1 MNSEQ
6 TRRLVAELAIAAAVC
21 GGAYA
26 MIASPLRDRAIEA
39 EAKLAAIIGEHDVAA
54 SMLADLPR
62 VVETL
67 DATRAGLEGFT
78 ARNRAA
84 LDESEMFARVMD
96 LADAAGVELD
106 QIAPAERSPA
116 PAGPKAPGAFPGD
129 HRVGYTLVGGGS
141 YEATRRFLAQLQSDW
156 GYCAPRQVRI
166 TPDYQAGPLGDV
178 RFSIRIEV
186 FSFDASPIV
195 LAPSTGEGAP

>member
-1 MNSEQ
+1 MNTEQ
-6 TRRLVAELAIAAAVC
+6 TRKLVAELAIAAAVC

-26 MIASPLRDRAIEA
+26 MIAGPLRDRANES
-39 EAKLAAIIGEHDVAA
+39 ETRLAAIIGEHHDAA
-54 SMLADLPR
+54 SLLADLPR

-67 DATRAGLEGFT
+67 DATREGVEGVN

-84 LDESEMFARVMD
+84 LDESEMFAGVMD

-106 QIAPAERSPA
+106 QILPVDRSPA
-116 PAGPKAPGAFPGD
+116 TAHAKAPAAFPGD
-129 HRVGYTLVGGGS
+129 HRAGYTLVGGGS

-178 RFSIRIEV
+178 RFSITIEV
-186 FSFDASPIV
+186 FSFDVSPIA
-195 LAPSTGEGAP
+195 LAPGSGEGTP

>member
-1 MNSEQ
+1 MNSEH
-6 TRRLVAELAIAAAVC
+6 TRKLVAELAIAAAVC

-26 MIASPLRDRAIEA
+26 MIAGPLRDRADEA
-39 EAKLAAIIGEHDVAA
+39 EASLAAILGEHDVAS

-67 DATRAGLEGFT
+67 DATRAGVEGIT

-106 QIAPAERSPA
+106 QIAPIERSRA
-116 PAGPKAPGAFPGD
+116 TASAKTTAAFPGD
-129 HRVGYTLVGGGS
+129 HRAGYTLVGGGS
-141 YEATRRFLAQLQSDW
+141 YEATRGFLAQLQSDW

-166 TPDYQAGPLGDV
+166 TPDYQAGQLGDV
-178 RFSIRIEV
+178 RFSITIEV
-186 FSFDASPIV
+186 FSFDVSPIV
-195 LAPSTGEGAP
+195 LAPSAAEGTP